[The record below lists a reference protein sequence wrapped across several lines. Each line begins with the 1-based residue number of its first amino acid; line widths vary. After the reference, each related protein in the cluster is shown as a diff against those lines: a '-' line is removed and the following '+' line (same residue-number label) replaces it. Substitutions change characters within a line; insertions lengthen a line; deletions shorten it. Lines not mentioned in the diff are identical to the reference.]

1 MAVYPSDAVGPFTT
15 ANFTSMA
22 DIKPDRGYSEQRNY
36 SVVTFESEAGYEK
49 RRLRSRRSKRSFD
62 LKYTNVTGL
71 EKAAI
76 EDFYNNRAGEFES
89 FTFSLTHINQS
100 GTLRVRFDGPLQI
113 NEVLADTNAN
123 LLSNFYTVSFKLQ
136 ETYD

>member
-1 MAVYPSDAVGPFTT
+1 MAIYPIDAVGPFSTVD
-15 ANFTSMA
+15 FTSME
-22 DIKPDRGYSEQRNY
+22 DIKPDRNYSEQRTYN
-36 SVVTFESEAGYEK
+36 VVKFESEAGYEK

-71 EKAAI
+71 EKTAI

-89 FTFSLTHINQS
+89 FNFSLSHINQP
-100 GTLRVRFDGPLQI
+100 GTLRVRFEGALQI
-113 NEVLADTNAN
+113 NEVLADTSAN